1 MERAVLNAA
10 LNAPLSAPGG
20 GPENVGPGN
29 AAHPTADDPHP
40 VPR

>member
-1 MERAVLNAA
+1 MERAVLNVA
-10 LNAPLSAPGG
+10 LNASRSASGG

-29 AAHPTADDPHP
+29 AIHPTADDPQP